1 MKDPRSICRWPVRWL
16 SVSSLAVA
24 LTALAPQAFSQVVN
38 LTSGNSA
45 LTINASGPGAGMNNW
60 SVDGFNT
67 LGLQW
72 FWYRSG
78 GMTSERSIDAL
89 SPATITPTSGHQTR
103 ISYADS
109 SFSVSVDYNLNGQSP
124 GSGLS
129 TLFEVIS
136 IRNLTSTTQTFSFFQ
151 YSDFNLG
158 GPPGDSVL
166 IGKDNH
172 GLFGDALQVNGPIRL
187 VESSVVPGANHAE
200 ASLFPNTL
208 NSLNDGSIT
217 TLNDTTSAGPGNATW
232 AFEWDITLNPG
243 ASFGLSKTLDV
254 QVPEPSIAAL
264 LGVGTVLYAIRR
276 RNAKRA

>member
-1 MKDPRSICRWPVRWL
+1 VRRMQGTDL
-16 SVSSLAVA
+16 
-24 LTALAPQAFSQVVN
+24 
-38 LTSGNSA
+38 
-45 LTINASGPGAGMNNW
+45 
-60 SVDGFNT
+60 
-67 LGLQW
+67 
-72 FWYRSG
+72 
-78 GMTSERSIDAL
+78 
-89 SPATITPTSGHQTR
+89 
-103 ISYADS
+103 
-109 SFSVSVDYNLNGQSP
+109 
-124 GSGLS
+124 SGL
-129 TLFEVIS
+129 VDAA
-136 IRNLTSTTQTFSFFQ
+136 RQRMRQ
-151 YSDFNLG
+151 VGMSDG
-158 GPPGDSVL
+158 
-166 IGKDNH
+166 
-172 GLFGDALQVNGPIRL
+172 QIRL